1 MKLKKAE
8 TYLDMQLKPKLGT
21 GVYTLPD
28 VAAILKLPYYKVNR
42 WINIFWDGKLGKEF
56 QKKYTWNIGLN
67 KAVNFYTLV
76 ELNIFYQLSKAG
88 VPSREILEAHKQ
100 LSHDNNS
107 PYPFAMKNVINSLRT
122 DGRKVMLET
131 SLYDIHSLVKGKQF
145 YLTFIKDYLKNLDF
159 ENGELALRY
168 WPIGKDHSIVCDPHH
183 KFGMP
188 VINGTNIQ
196 TQVIYDM
203 IKSNEPIEFISSLYE
218 ISTSQVLDVVK
229 FHQDAA

>member
-1 MKLKKAE
+1 
-8 TYLDMQLKPKLGT
+8 MQHKPILGT
-21 GVYTLPD
+21 GIYTIPD
-28 VAAILKLPYYKVNR
+28 VASILKLPYFKVNK
-42 WINIFWDGKLGKEF
+42 WINVFWDGKLGKEF
-56 QKKYTWNIGLN
+56 QQMYTWNIGLN

-88 VPSREILEAHKQ
+88 VSSGEILEAHKQ
-100 LSHDNNS
+100 LSKDFNS

-122 DGRKVMLET
+122 DGRKVLIET
-131 SLYDIHSLVKGKQF
+131 SQSDIHSLAKGKQF
-145 YLTFIKDYLKNLDF
+145 YLTFIRDYLKNLDF
-159 ENGELALRY
+159 DNGDLALRY

-203 IKSNEPIEFISSLYE
+203 YKSNEPIEFISSLFD
-218 ISTSQVLDVVK
+218 ITSSQVLDVVK